1 MLPPIMAVLRSVP
14 QLLQNTQYYLV
25 CKSESC
31 TTRLQ
36 QPHETKSSKYNDDN
50 NNNNNNNK
58 Y

>member
-1 MLPPIMAVLRSVP
+1 MLPPIMPVLRSVP

-36 QPHETKSSKYNDDN
+36 QPHETKSSQYNDS
-50 NNNNNNNK
+50 NNNNK